1 MFHHFRDA
9 ACAAACA
16 ITALGCTA
24 AVASA
29 DPAAPDV
36 TLTGRA
42 VLPAMTFAAGPPSG
56 AQAGIGTPFP
66 SQPVQG
72 FSAVLDGPDGTYW
85 AMPDNGYGTIETS
98 ADFHLRVYRIRAALR
113 TATGGAGTIDV
124 QDFIEL
130 RDPDHKI
137 PFAIVNAFT
146 DDRIL
151 TGADFDIESMRRDP
165 DGSLWFGDEFGP
177 FLIHTD
183 AGGRVLQAPV
193 PLDDADHPGQQLRS
207 PQNPLSEES
216 SALRVMNA
224 VHAQAL
230 ANGNTKTPVFSP
242 TDELLDDGDATTGVA
257 NRAAPPAGSGV
268 APASSEIFNV
278 KSLQSAGYHVVP
290 YTVDTTARMQAL
302 LKLGV
307 NGLISDRSDLL
318 YAAVAAYDADGNGTP
333 GDYLLPD
340 GRIDP
345 AKFDAQGHRGS
356 RDLRPENTLPA
367 MEAGL
372 DNLVTTLETDFG
384 LTKDGVPVLF
394 HDPYVPAE
402 KCRRAD
408 GVPYTTADETL
419 IRDITLAQLQSR
431 FICDKTF
438 RGPQQSNDRALSPVT
453 TAFAAAHGLPDDYTP
468 TTVQQLF
475 DFAGFYADYYT
486 TGAGKSDPKAAVRA
500 ANARTVRF
508 NIETKINPRTD
519 RDDHGKVYADRTY
532 GVERFADTIGQLI
545 TANHLTDRADVQSF
559 DFRTLLREQQRFPS
573 IQTVYLFGDFPVY
586 EDTSVAGTDDGTNL
600 QPQAGETNTRWL
612 GGLPWPYRHTAAENP
627 FRVSSSGGFEGMGQ
641 SPDGR
646 TLYPLLEKPLA
657 GDDPKTLLINAFDTR
672 TASYTGTRYRYRL
685 DDRGTNIGDFTMFS
699 ATEGVVIERDGSQG
713 DLTGYKAINKVTLGD
728 PEAYVGKQQVV
739 DLLHIADPAGI
750 STAGAEPGDVGLGN
764 PFAFPFQTIEDVLVQ
779 SPTQL
784 LVLNDNNLPFSI
796 GRHVGSGKPDDN
808 ELITLKLAQ
817 PLGPVDGGGTP
828 GGGGP
833 GHGGPGGPHHGG
845 GGHHPKPHPHHPKPH
860 HPKPHHPHHGHR

>member
-1 MFHHFRDA
+1 MFQYIRGA

-16 ITALGCTA
+16 ITALGTGA
-24 AVASA
+24 AIAAA
-29 DPAAPDV
+29 DSPPTDV

-42 VLPAMTFAAGPPSG
+42 VLPAQTFAPGPPSG
-56 AQAGIGTPFP
+56 ALAGVGAPFA

-72 FSAVLDGPDGTYW
+72 FSAVLPGPGDTYW
-85 AMPDNGYGTIETS
+85 AMADNGYGAIENS
-98 ADFHLRVYRIRAALR
+98 ADFNLRVYRIRPALR
-113 TATGGAGTIDV
+113 TAAGGPGTIDV
-124 QDFIEL
+124 QGFIEL
-130 RDPDHKI
+130 HDPDHRI
-137 PFAIVNAFT
+137 PFAIVNAFS
-146 DDRIL
+146 DQRVL
-151 TGADFDIESMRRDP
+151 TGADFDIESLRRDP

-177 FLIHTD
+177 YLLHTD
-183 AGGRVLQAPV
+183 ADGKVLQAPIA
-193 PLDDADHPGQQLRS
+193 LDDADHPGQELRS
-207 PQNPLSEES
+207 PQNPQSEES

-242 TDELLDDGDATTGVA
+242 TDELLDDGNAATGVA
-257 NRAAPPAGSGV
+257 NRAAPPAGSGL

-278 KSLQSAGYHVVP
+278 KSLQTAGYKVVP
-290 YTVDTTARMQAL
+290 YTVDTTARMNEL

-318 YAAVAAYDADGNGTP
+318 YAAVAAYDANGDGTA

-345 AKFDAQGHRGS
+345 AKFDAEGHRGS

-394 HDPYVPAE
+394 HDPYIPAE
-402 KCRRAD
+402 KCRHAD
-408 GVPYTTADETL
+408 GTPYTAADEKL
-419 IRDITLAQLQSR
+419 IRDVTLTQLQSQ
-431 FICDKTF
+431 FVCDKTF

-453 TAFAAAHGLPDDYTP
+453 TAFAAARGLPDDYTP
-468 TTVQQLF
+468 TTVQALF
-475 DFAGFYADYYT
+475 DFAGFYADWYT
-486 TGAGKSDPKAAVRA
+486 SGPGKSDPKAAVRA

-508 NIETKINPRTD
+508 NIETKINPRSD
-519 RDDHGKVYADRTY
+519 RDDHGNVYADRTF

-545 TANHLTDRADVQSF
+545 TDAHLTDRADVQSF
-559 DFRTLLREQQRFPS
+559 DFRTLLRVQKRFPA

-586 EDTSVAGTDDGTNL
+586 GDTSVAGTDDGTNL
-600 QPQAGETNTRWL
+600 QPQPGEANTRWL
-612 GGLPWPYRHTAAENP
+612 GGLAWPYRETAAANP

-657 GDDPKTLLINAFDTR
+657 GDDPKTLLINAFDTTTGR
-672 TASYTGTRYRYRL
+672 YTGVRYRYRL
-685 DDRGTNIGDFTMFS
+685 DDRGTNIGDFTMFN
-699 ATEGVVIERDGSQG
+699 ATDGVVIERDGSQG
-713 DLTGYKAINKVTLGD
+713 DLGGYKAINKITLGA
-728 PEAYVGKQQVV
+728 PEAYVAKSQVV

-750 STAGAEPGDVGLGN
+750 STAGALPGDVGLGN

-779 SPTQL
+779 SPTKL
-784 LVLNDNNLPFSI
+784 LVLNDNNFPFSI
-796 GRHVGSGKPDDN
+796 GRHVGSGQPDDN
-808 ELITLKLAQ
+808 ELITLELPQ
-817 PLGPVDGGGTP
+817 PLEPQDPGNPG

-833 GHGGPGGPHHGG
+833 GHGDPHHGG
-845 GGHHPKPHPHHPKPH
+845 HPH
-860 HPKPHHPHHGHR
+860 HPKPHHPHHPRKPHRSHHHGRS